1 MKWPV
6 DKQQEQTGHDAR
18 ALARPLATARLC
30 RTRSRHRQT
39 APDCAH
45 LHWYRARAAKALGKL
60 VSEVESGEFNRTS
73 VTAGQLSTIGLK
85 RLAAL
90 AATAPPTSLGAGQYA
105 YTEVERPTMTSVGTS
120 KQGGPSIT
128 EYFTGTVQTWVA
140 ADGSGR
146 QVTTTDATPHFYTAA
161 DQAAWVA
168 EGSPPGVIP
177 PSQLTTVQVFGPDT
191 ASEVNGPIPLY
202 NVTGLPTDPT
212 TLSQLL
218 NNENPGAQSLGTLP
232 AGIKSLDFA
241 SSCMTAACTLFE
253 RAAALLEGPDI
264 GSTPALRQ
272 ALFQV
277 LATVP
282 GVELLGT
289 STDPAGQSGVGLALI
304 ERQPAGTSVINC
316 ASSNEPTSASSGR
329 ILYNGITRDTTIT
342 SSTTE
347 HYPASSTT
355 FSIVVDPQTTT
366 GLSSEESSS
375 RLFGRCRRRPHAS
388 QGRRGPRRLRPPKW
402 GLTGRT

>member
-1 MKWPV
+1 MNSDQRGSPSNLLRRSSGVKWPV

-18 ALARPLATARLC
+18 ALARPLATPRLC

-39 APDCAH
+39 SARLRAPSLVPSARQPRRSASSSQRSS
-45 LHWYRARAAKALGKL
+45 RASSTGPASPRGN
-60 VSEVESGEFNRTS
+60 F
-73 VTAGQLSTIGLK
+73 STIGLK

-218 NNENPGAQSLGTLP
+218 NNENPGAQSLGHIVRGHQVPRLCLIVHD
-232 AGIKSLDFA
+232 GGLH
-241 SSCMTAACTLFE
+241 
-253 RAAALLEGPDI
+253 
-264 GSTPALRQ
+264 ALR
-272 ALFQV
+272 AGGSSARGARHRV
-277 LATVP
+277 YP
-282 GVELLGT
+282 G
-289 STDPAGQSGVGLALI
+289 
-304 ERQPAGTSVINC
+304 
-316 ASSNEPTSASSGR
+316 
-329 ILYNGITRDTTIT
+329 TTP
-342 SSTTE
+342 S
-347 HYPASSTT
+347 PL
-355 FSIVVDPQTTT
+355 P
-366 GLSSEESSS
+366 GS
-375 RLFGRCRRRPHAS
+375 RHCPRCRAPGDEHRPGWTEWRRA
-388 QGRRGPRRLRPPKW
+388 RPD
-402 GLTGRT
+402 